1 MEYYTTARRKQPG
14 SPNLLYLAIVEG
26 FLVTGMPF
34 IWLKNYWYSQIHI
47 VVGDQPGVFGSYR
60 DRCICN
66 L

>member
-14 SPNLLYLAIVEG
+14 SPNLLYLASRGLLSNWDAFHLIEK
-26 FLVTGMPF
+26 LLIQP
-34 IWLKNYWYSQIHI
+34 IHI